1 MSMRKSAF
9 FIENPKSTEVH
20 RMDGFAKFLLL
31 LALIA
36 FLGAFW
42 PGKYQYYNTHTGIL
56 VRVNRY
62 TSATEYYTTNSGW
75 TTASP
80 SSGAVDPTRPVQ
92 TPSPNP
98 SEAPGRPTP
107 SPTRSRG
114 Q

>member
-1 MSMRKSAF
+1 
-9 FIENPKSTEVH
+9 
-20 RMDGFAKFLLL
+20 MDGFTKLLLL

-56 VRVNRY
+56 VRVNRF
-62 TSATEYYTTNSGW
+62 TSQTEYYTTNGGW
-75 TTASP
+75 ATASP
-80 SSGAVDPTRPVQ
+80 SSGAVDPVRLIQ

-98 SEAPGRPTP
+98 SEILNRPTP

>member
-1 MSMRKSAF
+1 
-9 FIENPKSTEVH
+9 
-20 RMDGFAKFLLL
+20 MDGLTKFLIL

-56 VRVNRY
+56 VRVNRF

-75 TTASP
+75 TTAS
-80 SSGAVDPTRPVQ
+80 SGSGAADPTRLIQ

-98 SEAPGRPTP
+98 TEIPSRPAPT
-107 SPTRSRG
+107 PTRSRG

>member
-1 MSMRKSAF
+1 
-9 FIENPKSTEVH
+9 
-20 RMDGFAKFLLL
+20 MDGFTKLLLL

-56 VRVNRY
+56 VRVNRF
-62 TSATEYYTTNSGW
+62 TSLTEYYTTNGGW
-75 TTASP
+75 TIASP
-80 SSGAVDPTRPVQ
+80 GSGAVDPTRLINS
-92 TPSPNP
+92 PSPNP
-98 SEAPGRPTP
+98 TETPARPAP